1 MFNKL
6 SYKNSLI
13 ILLLSLLLIALISL
27 LIGRYEIK
35 AQQLYYILTFNNKDI
50 SNEAQVVVWVIRMP
64 RIIMGILIGMA
75 LAVSGAVYQGL
86 FKNPLVSPDI
96 LGVSSGAA
104 VGASIAI
111 VLSLGQLGVQLMA
124 FLFGLLAVIL
134 VVFLSSLISK
144 GKINIIVMILSGI
157 VISSLFSA
165 STSMIKYLAD
175 SEDQLPEITFW
186 LMGSLARTSGYDNV
200 LTMFIIFLIS
210 IIPLFLLRWKLNILA
225 FGDEAKTLG
234 VNTKL
239 YSAIIIVCSTLLTAS
254 VVAFCGIIGWIG
266 LIIPHMARFLV
277 GPNFIKLLPTSM
289 LIGAIFTL
297 IVDNFSRS
305 LIVSEIPI
313 GILTSFIGAPLF
325 IYLLYKSKKG
335 WQ

>member
-1 MFNKL
+1 MFSKL

-111 VLSLGQLGVQLMA
+111 VFSLGQLGVQLMA

>member
-1 MFNKL
+1 
-6 SYKNSLI
+6 
-13 ILLLSLLLIALISL
+13 
-27 LIGRYEIK
+27 
-35 AQQLYYILTFNNKDI
+35 
-50 SNEAQVVVWVIRMP
+50 
-64 RIIMGILIGMA
+64 
-75 LAVSGAVYQGL
+75 
-86 FKNPLVSPDI
+86 
-96 LGVSSGAA
+96 
-104 VGASIAI
+104 
-111 VLSLGQLGVQLMA
+111 
-124 FLFGLLAVIL
+124 
-134 VVFLSSLISK
+134 
-144 GKINIIVMILSGI
+144 MILSGI